1 MEKVK
6 KKKSVSFM
14 KNVLMLMIAQV
25 LIKILGFAYRLVI
38 INIEGF
44 GDTGNGYYST
54 GYQIY
59 SLLLTLSSVGIPTV
73 ISKLVSERVAIGD
86 YRGAHN
92 IFKTALKVFTTIGI
106 ILSLALF
113 FGAETIAIHIINVE
127 GVKYTLMVLAPA
139 IMFVAAGAV
148 MRGYFAG
155 LGTMKPTSVTQTLE
169 QFLNCLLT
177 ITFVYATIGQDTAK
191 MAAAGNLSSTV
202 AIIIAFIYIVI
213 FYSRQRKEI
222 LEDCKNQTVQAESK
236 TTKQILKIIF
246 AISIPMTI
254 GSLVSELNGTIDTL
268 TVSNCIQKAFQGLE
282 GGKVALEAKA
292 MQLSG
297 MVSKV
302 ETIIRLPLAINAAF
316 CTALVPAIAA
326 SIAKKEKEKAI
337 KRLSFSLFFTIII
350 IAPCATGLI
359 SLAEPILK
367 TIYPNSYDGAR
378 LLQIT
383 SISMVFVALSYVI
396 NGGLYGIGKTHIPA
410 IALAIGATVKTI
422 LNIILVSNPKI
433 NILGSPISSTVCQ
446 MINFIICAYCLN
458 KYIKLNINFKKN
470 IFKPV
475 FSSVVMGISV
485 YYMQKGLYGIIG
497 NTRATAISI
506 LAGIV
511 IYGIMITVT
520 KTLNK
525 DDFYMI
531 PFGTKIYKLL
541 VKLKIY
547 KEESNIE
554 KGGY

>member
-1 MEKVK
+1 MIKGKE
-6 KKKSVSFM
+6 KKSNSFM

-25 LIKILGFAYRLVI
+25 LIKVLGFVYRLVI

-86 YRGAHN
+86 HKGAHN
-92 IFKTALKVFTTIGI
+92 IFKTALKVFTGIGVV
-106 ILSLALF
+106 LSLGLF
-113 FGAETIAIHIINVE
+113 FGAEKIAVNIINVE
-127 GVKYTLMVLAPA
+127 GVKYTLMVLSPA

-148 MRGYFAG
+148 FRGYFAG

-177 ITFVYATIGQDTAK
+177 ITFVYATIGQDTAI
-191 MAAAGNLSSTV
+191 MAAAGNLSSTI

-213 FYSRQRKEI
+213 FYSKQRKEI
-222 LEDCKNQTVQAESK
+222 LEECKNQKVETENK

-254 GSLVSELNGTIDTL
+254 GSLVAELNGTIDTL

-282 GGKVALEAKA
+282 GGKAALEAKA

-297 MVSKV
+297 MVSKI

-316 CTALVPAIAA
+316 CTALVPAIAS
-326 SIAKKEKEKAI
+326 SIARKDKETAV
-337 KRLSFSLFFTIII
+337 KRLSFSFFFTIII
-350 IAPCATGLI
+350 IAPCAVGLMV
-359 SLAEPILK
+359 LAEPILK
-367 TIYPNSYDGAR
+367 TIYPNSYEGASI
-378 LLQIT
+378 LQIT

-410 IALAIGATVKTI
+410 IALTIGAGVKTV
-422 LNIILVSNPKI
+422 LNIILVSNPQI
-433 NILGSPISSTVCQ
+433 NILGSPISSTICQ
-446 MINFIICAYCLN
+446 MINFIICACCLR
-458 KYIKLNINFKKN
+458 KYIKIKLNFKKN

-475 FSSVVMGISV
+475 FSAVIMGIAV
-485 YYMQKGLYGIIG
+485 YIVHSLLIGMIG
-497 NTRATAISI
+497 NAKATIIAI
-506 LAGIV
+506 LAGVIV
-511 IYGIMITVT
+511 YGIMIIAT
-520 KTLNK
+520 KTLEK
-525 DDFYMI
+525 QDFYMI
-531 PFGTKIYKLL
+531 PFGTKIYKIL
-541 VKLKIY
+541 VRLRIY
-547 KEESNIE
+547 KEKIIE
-554 KGGY
+554 E